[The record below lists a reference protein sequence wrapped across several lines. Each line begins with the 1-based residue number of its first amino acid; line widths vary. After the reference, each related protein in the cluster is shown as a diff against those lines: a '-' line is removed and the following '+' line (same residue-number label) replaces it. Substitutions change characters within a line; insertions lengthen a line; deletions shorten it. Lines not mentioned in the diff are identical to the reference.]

1 MAPWLILSV
10 SLFLDCTV
18 RTTDNKCC
26 VFPFLYEGERQ
37 FTCVSSFFG
46 GKWCATTY
54 NYDEDEEWGE
64 CLGLF
69 QSIFEQQNRGDEIKM
84 YIRSYYLSSHRFSR
98 SRHFHILSPQLMKL
112 QVSNARQ
119 FALETD
125 FVIII
130 VCPCIKFCYLAKYL
144 CNKILLSVLAFYGHF
159 RNRENW
165 PLYVL
170 ITLRRI
176 PTQ

>member
-1 MAPWLILSV
+1 MAPWLILSF

-37 FTCVSSFFG
+37 FTCASSFFG

-69 QSIFEQQNRGDEIKM
+69 QSIFRTPTQVDRRETKWT
-84 YIRSYYLSSHRFSR
+84 SSKTGA
-98 SRHFHILSPQLMKL
+98 MK
-112 QVSNARQ
+112 
-119 FALETD
+119 FKCT
-125 FVIII
+125 
-130 VCPCIKFCYLAKYL
+130 
-144 CNKILLSVLAFYGHF
+144 SVLIIFLLTDSVARDTFIFFHPNWWNCKRSLSNSLHISLQLQSRTLGTSPLKLTSWLSLF
-159 RNRENW
+159 ARE
-165 PLYVL
+165 
-170 ITLRRI
+170 
-176 PTQ
+176 